1 MNITFI
7 LIVAAVVAITIVAF
21 KSVAKKEKQ
30 DAKSSLNL
38 TPIKESADVVKEP
51 KPIVKEPKVKK
62 QPAKKKDITSGSGS
76 GSGSGAGK
84 ATIGG
89 AGKPAKPAKKSS
101 GSGSGKK

>member
-7 LIVAAVVAITIVAF
+7 VLMAAVVAITVLAF
-21 KSVAKKEKQ
+21 RSVAKKEKE
-30 DAKSSLNL
+30 DAKSSLDIA
-38 TPIKESADVVKEP
+38 PIKEEIKPIVKEP
-51 KPIVKEPKVKK
+51 KVKPIVKEPKVKK
-62 QPAKKKDITSGSGS
+62 QPAKKKQVSSGSGS

-89 AGKPAKPAKKSS
+89 AGKPAKKSS

>member
-7 LIVAAVVAITIVAF
+7 LIVVAVVAITVVAF
-21 KSVAKKEKQ
+21 RSVAKKEKQ
-30 DAKSSLNL
+30 DAKSSLKL
-38 TPIKESADVVKEP
+38 TPIKESANVVKEP

-62 QPAKKKDITSGSGS
+62 QPAKKKDIA
-76 GSGSGAGK
+76 SGSGAGK

-89 AGKPAKPAKKSS
+89 AGKPAKRAKKSS